1 MVRCMN
7 LFNPVIGKPE
17 LSVTVMVEPF
27 AVEQFVASVVE
38 FPGCRVEAG
47 TKAAAIAGVRQQLSD
62 RLGKAEFE
70 VMTVPMEG
78 RADNPWLEM
87 FGAFRDS
94 AYFDDVVGIIEA
106 ERAALG
112 DEDVDPSVYMPIESA
127 S

>member
-1 MVRCMN
+1 MN
-7 LFNPVIGKPE
+7 LFSPTIGKPGI
-17 LSVTVMVEPF
+17 SVTVMVEPF

-70 VMTVPMEG
+70 VVTVPMEG
-78 RADNPWLEM
+78 GGDNPWLEM
-87 FGAFRDS
+87 FGGFRDS
-94 AYFDDVVGIIEA
+94 VSFEDVVGIIEA

-112 DEDVDPSVYMPIESA
+112 DGDVDPSFYMPIESE
-127 S
+127 